1 MDTEAPISPSSTK
14 TILVVDDN
22 PSTRLICVK
31 KLRAERLTVSQ
42 AEGSTEALKILD
54 TRQEPIDLLLTDLML
69 PPSGSSIYLH
79 PKSVSAGLWS
89 RRHPTCLG
97 DEEDI
102 RRDPHVESV
111 VSCTQGVSNGH
122 RPRAA
127 LSSEALLRYH

>member
-14 TILVVDDN
+14 TILVDDDN

-31 KLRAERLTVSQ
+31 KLRAEGLTVSQ

-69 PPSGSSIYLH
+69 PPSGPSIYLH
-79 PKSVSAGLWS
+79 PKSVSAGFLWS
-89 RRHPTCLG
+89 RRHPTCFG
-97 DEEDI
+97 HEEDI
-102 RRDPHVESV
+102 PRDPHVESV

-122 RPRAA
+122 RLRAA
-127 LSSEALLRYH
+127 LSSEALLR